1 MTGGENVDPDIPL
14 NRASSE
20 YRAALEIE
28 LWKDITQQEFFANL
42 SRKEERIF
50 SELSGVFKEE
60 QVRIES
66 EVRTCKRSYDDLLK
80 QYKNKLSSLEK
91 RETKYTNNE
100 ASFERTHSLFSKE
113 RTAKL
118 DDIKQKSNYKSD
130 FLSIELETVNS
141 KIRTAEHLN
150 SRHAHRI
157 EETEKT
163 ASLKEMEL
171 SATCQPD
178 HYQIPVN
185 LQEELFTA
193 KTELANSKDKLSKTT
208 IAKERYKMKLKS
220 VLEELSKCKQATN
233 QQQFQINSLPPLTV
247 QPKYTKNAD
256 LVKTKHGNSDLDGIK
271 SELEN
276 IITSMSSSTQK
287 TLSIPSSQVESEIAK
302 LISERNT
309 LLNTGVY
316 MSNDF
321 IIQQLDKQIKSL
333 LPLKEKSVY

>member
-1 MTGGENVDPDIPL
+1 M
-14 NRASSE
+14 
-20 YRAALEIE
+20 
-28 LWKDITQQEFFANL
+28 
-42 SRKEERIF
+42 
-50 SELSGVFKEE
+50 SGVFKEE

-66 EVRTCKRSYDDLLK
+66 EVRTCKRSYDDFLK
-80 QYKNKLSSLEK
+80 QYKNKLLSLEK
-91 RETKYTNNE
+91 REKKYTNNE
-100 ASFERTHSLFSKE
+100 ASFERTHGLFSKE

-130 FLSIELETVNS
+130 FLSIELETVMS

-150 SRHAHRI
+150 SRLAHRI
-157 EETEKT
+157 EETEKA

-171 SATCQPD
+171 SATGQSD
-178 HYQIPVN
+178 HYQIPTVH

-193 KTELANSKDKLSKTT
+193 KTEFASSKDKLSKTT
-208 IAKERYKMKLKS
+208 IAKERYKIKLKS
-220 VLEELSKCKQATN
+220 VLEELSKCRQAPN
-233 QQQFQINSLPPLTV
+233 QQQFQISSLPPPTV

-271 SELEN
+271 SELED
-276 IITSMSSSTQK
+276 IITSMSSSTQQIS
-287 TLSIPSSQVESEIAK
+287 SIPYSQVESEIAK

-333 LPLKEKSVY
+333 LPLKEKSAY